1 MKMMTMSTSAGAG
14 SLAVSVIVWMGFMLG
29 LNAVQR
35 IEMSPEIGDRGQ
47 GTGDTLNLVAA

>member
-47 GTGDTLNLVAA
+47 GTP